1 MAPCYGSRPK
11 DSDARGGPLGPKTV
25 AISSDVARDLDG
37 VAAAVIKRIIPNLNL
52 LADLLHADVLLFARA
67 GTQIAVIEHA
77 LPNPVPSVYQDSQA
91 GRRLRTDQVRPI
103 ARILF
108 QGKGRH
114 EVQGAVVNGMPI
126 VREMLAVR
134 DAEGRVVAAL
144 ATETAAIEHER
155 LLKQDGVLRRA
166 LARVRDLVAQGR
178 LKGGEQIGRLGL
190 YEGMMIVDAGGV
202 IQYASSVAE
211 GLYRLL
217 GIVDVLADSQLS
229 ELETNEYLA
238 FNAMETGVCM
248 EQRVEERD
256 RYWNKRAI
264 PLVAGESPGWVG
276 RLPGSFGRHPVAAII
291 MIQDVTDEVRR
302 EQELKVKSAMIQEIH
317 HRVKNNL
324 QTITALLRLQ
334 SRRVESEEAAT
345 ALKEAVGRIMSVA
358 VVHEFLSQD
367 EGSVINIQD
376 VCKRIVQE
384 FVTGTLDP
392 MKRISLTLEGE
403 GQFLL
408 PAQQAT
414 SCALIVNEL
423 IQNAMD
429 HGLEGKDEGSVVVRL
444 LQTDDS
450 MAIEIEDDG
459 AGLPEDF
466 DPARG
471 GLGLQIIRTLVR
483 DDLKGQFLLEDGD
496 GVRAVV
502 SFPRWRPPRNH
513 VSETRGGNL

>member
-1 MAPCYGSRPK
+1 
-11 DSDARGGPLGPKTV
+11 V
-25 AISSDVARDLDG
+25 AISNDVARGLDG
-37 VAAAVIKRIIPNLNL
+37 VAAALIKRIIPNLNL

-67 GTQIAVIEHA
+67 GALIEVLDHA
-77 LPNPVPSVYQDSQA
+77 QPAPVPSVYSDSLT
-91 GRRLRTDQVRPI
+91 GRRLRPEQVRPI
-103 ARILF
+103 AQILF
-108 QGKGRH
+108 QGRARH
-114 EVQGAVVNGMPI
+114 DVQGAVVGGVPI
-126 VREMLAVR
+126 LREVLAVR
-134 DAEGRVVAAL
+134 DSEGRVIAAL
-144 ATETAAIEHER
+144 ATETAVIEHER
-155 LLKQDGVLRRA
+155 VQKRTSVLRRA
-166 LARVRDLVAQGR
+166 LTRVRDLVAQGR
-178 LKGGEQIGRLGL
+178 LTGGEKIGRLGL
-190 YEGMMIVDAGGV
+190 HDGMLIIDADGM

-217 GIVDVLADSQLS
+217 GIVDQLTNTQLS
-229 ELETNEYLA
+229 ELDTNEYLA
-238 FNAMETGVCM
+238 FRAMETGVCM
-248 EQRVEERD
+248 EQRVVEQERV
-256 RYWNKRAI
+256 WIKKAI
-264 PLVAGESPGWVG
+264 PLVAGDSPGWISK
-276 RLPGSFGRHPVAAII
+276 LPGTLGRHPVGAII
-291 MIQDVTDEVRR
+291 VIQDVTLDVRK
-302 EQELKVKSAMIQEIH
+302 EQEIKVKSAMIQEIH

-358 VVHEFLSQD
+358 VVHEFLSKD
-367 EGSVINIQD
+367 ESSIINIQE
-376 VCKRIVQE
+376 VCKRITQE
-384 FVTGTLDP
+384 FVNGTLDP
-392 MKRISLTLEGE
+392 MKKIELKLEGE

-423 IQNAMD
+423 IQNAVD
-429 HGLEGKDEGSVVVRL
+429 HGLEKRSEGHVVVRL

-450 MAIEIEDDG
+450 MSIEIEDDG
-459 AGLPEDF
+459 EGLPEGF

-502 SFPRWRPPRNH
+502 SFPRWRPPRNQ

>member
-1 MAPCYGSRPK
+1 M
-11 DSDARGGPLGPKTV
+11 

-37 VAAAVIKRIIPNLNL
+37 VAAALIKRIIPNVNL

-67 GTQIAVIEHA
+67 GTHIEVIEHA
-77 LPNPVPSVYQDSQA
+77 QPSPVPSVYQDSQR
-91 GRRLRTDQVRPI
+91 GRRLRPDQVQPI

-108 QGKGRH
+108 QGRQRH
-114 EVQGAVVNGMPI
+114 EVQGAVVGGVPI
-126 VREMLAVR
+126 LREVLSVR
-134 DAEGRVVAAL
+134 DSDGRVVAAL
-144 ATETAAIEHER
+144 ATETAMIEHER
-155 LLKQDGVLRRA
+155 VRKRTGILRRA
-166 LARVRDLVAQGR
+166 LNRVRDLVAQGR
-178 LKGGEQIGRLGL
+178 LEGGETLGRLGL
-190 YEGMMIVDAGGV
+190 NDGMLIVDADGV

-217 GIVDVLADSQLS
+217 GIVDMLERTQLS
-229 ELETNEYLA
+229 ELDTNEYLA
-238 FNAMETGVCM
+238 FRAMETGVCL
-248 EQRVEERD
+248 EQRVAELD
-256 RYWNKRAI
+256 RIWIKKAI
-264 PLVAGESPGWVG
+264 PLVAGENPGWTS
-276 RLPGSFGRHPVAAII
+276 RLPGTFGRQPVGAIV
-291 MIQDVTDEVRR
+291 MIQDVTLDVRK

-334 SRRVESEEAAT
+334 SRRVTSEEAST

-367 EGSVINIQD
+367 ESSIINIRE

-392 MKRISLTLEGE
+392 MKQIELTLEAE

-423 IQNAMD
+423 IQNAVE
-429 HGLEGKDEGSVVVRL
+429 HGFEHKDQGTIVVRL

-450 MAIEIEDDG
+450 MAIEIEDTG
-459 AGLPEDF
+459 EGLPEDF
-466 DPARG
+466 DPAKG

-483 DDLKGQFLLEDGD
+483 DDLKGQFTLEDDG

-513 VSETRGGNL
+513 VSETRGGKL

>member
-1 MAPCYGSRPK
+1 M
-11 DSDARGGPLGPKTV
+11 L
-25 AISSDVARDLDG
+25 
-37 VAAAVIKRIIPNLNL
+37 II
-52 LADLLHADVLLFARA
+52 D
-67 GTQIAVIEHA
+67 
-77 LPNPVPSVYQDSQA
+77 
-91 GRRLRTDQVRPI
+91 TD
-103 ARILF
+103 
-108 QGKGRH
+108 
-114 EVQGAVVNGMPI
+114 
-126 VREMLAVR
+126 
-134 DAEGRVVAAL
+134 
-144 ATETAAIEHER
+144 
-155 LLKQDGVLRRA
+155 
-166 LARVRDLVAQGR
+166 
-178 LKGGEQIGRLGL
+178 
-190 YEGMMIVDAGGV
+190 GV

-217 GIVDVLADSQLS
+217 GIVDVLADTQLS
-229 ELETNEYLA
+229 ELDTNEYLA
-238 FNAMETGVCM
+238 FRAMETGVCL
-248 EQRVEERD
+248 EQRIEEQD
-256 RYWNKRAI
+256 RVWIKKAI
-264 PLVAGESPGWVG
+264 PMVAGGQPSGLLR
-276 RLPGSFGRHPVAAII
+276 RLPGSFGRPLMGAIVI
-291 MIQDVTDEVRR
+291 IQDVTDDVRK

-334 SRRVESEEAAT
+334 ARRVQSEEAAN

-367 EGSVINIQD
+367 ESSVINIRD

-392 MKRISLTLEGE
+392 MKQIDLRLEAE

-423 IQNAMD
+423 IQNAID
-429 HGLEGKDEGSVVVRL
+429 HGLEHRDKGTVVVRL

-471 GLGLQIIRTLVR
+471 GLGLQIIRTLAR
-483 DDLKGQFLLEDGD
+483 DDLKGQFLLENGD

-502 SFPRWRPPRNH
+502 SFPRWRPPRND
-513 VSETRGGNL
+513 VSETRGGTL

>member
-1 MAPCYGSRPK
+1 
-11 DSDARGGPLGPKTV
+11 V

-67 GTQIAVIEHA
+67 GAQIDVVEHA
-77 LPNPVPSVYQDSQA
+77 QPSPVPSVYLDSQT

-108 QGKGRH
+108 QGGGRH
-114 EVQGAVVNGMPI
+114 EVQGAVVNGVPI
-126 VREMLAVR
+126 LREVLAVR
-134 DAEGRVVAAL
+134 DAEGRVIAAL
-144 ATETAAIEHER
+144 ATETAVIEHER
-155 LLKQDGVLRRA
+155 VQKRTSVLRRA
-166 LARVRDLVAQGR
+166 LNRVRDIVAQGQ
-178 LKGGEQIGRLGL
+178 LEGGEKIGRLGL
-190 YEGMMIVDAGGV
+190 HDGMLIIDTDGV

-217 GIVDVLADSQLS
+217 GIVDVLADTQLS
-229 ELETNEYLA
+229 ELDTNEYLT
-238 FNAMETGVCM
+238 FRAMETGVCL
-248 EQRVEERD
+248 EQRIEEQD
-256 RYWNKRAI
+256 RVWIKKAI
-264 PLVAGESPGWVG
+264 PMVAGGQPSGLLR
-276 RLPGSFGRHPVAAII
+276 RLPGSFGRPLMGAIVI
-291 MIQDVTDEVRR
+291 IQDVTDDVRK

-334 SRRVESEEAAT
+334 ARRVQSEEAAN

-367 EGSVINIQD
+367 ESSVINIRD

-392 MKRISLTLEGE
+392 MKQIDLRLEAE

-423 IQNAMD
+423 IQNAID
-429 HGLEGKDEGSVVVRL
+429 HGLEHRDKGTVVVRL

-471 GLGLQIIRTLVR
+471 GLGLQIIRTLAR
-483 DDLKGQFLLEDGD
+483 DDLKGQFLLENGD

-502 SFPRWRPPRNH
+502 SFPRWRPPRND
-513 VSETRGGNL
+513 VSETRGGTL

>member
-1 MAPCYGSRPK
+1 M
-11 DSDARGGPLGPKTV
+11 

-37 VAAAVIKRIIPNLNL
+37 VAAAVIKRILPNLNL

-67 GTQIAVIEHA
+67 GTQIDVLEHA
-77 LPNPVPSVYQDSQA
+77 QPSPVPSVYQDSQT
-91 GRRLRTDQVRPI
+91 GRRLRPDQVRPI
-103 ARILF
+103 ASILF

-114 EVQGAVVNGMPI
+114 EVQGAVVNGIPI
-126 VREMLAVR
+126 LREMLAVR
-134 DAEGRVVAAL
+134 DAEGRLIAAL
-144 ATETAAIEHER
+144 ATETAVIEHER
-155 LLKQDGVLRRA
+155 VLKRTPVLRRA
-166 LARVRDLVAQGR
+166 LTRVRDLVAQGR
-178 LKGGEQIGRLGL
+178 LEGGENLGRLSL
-190 YEGMMIVDAGGV
+190 YDGMIVIDADGV

-229 ELETNEYLA
+229 ELDTNEYLA
-238 FNAMETGVCM
+238 FRAIETNTCL
-248 EQRVEERD
+248 EQEMKEQDRV
-256 RYWNKRAI
+256 WIKKAI
-264 PLVAGESPGWVG
+264 PLVAGDSPGWLS
-276 RLPGSFGRHPVAAII
+276 RLPISFGRHPAGAII
-291 MIQDVTDEVRR
+291 IIQDVTDEAKKER
-302 EQELKVKSAMIQEIH
+302 ELKVKSAMIQEIH

-334 SRRVESEEAAT
+334 ARRVESEEAAN

-367 EGSVINIQD
+367 EDSVINIQD

-392 MKRISLTLEGE
+392 MKRIDMKLEGE

-429 HGLEGKDEGSVVVRL
+429 HGLADKDEGTVIVRL

>member
-1 MAPCYGSRPK
+1 
-11 DSDARGGPLGPKTV
+11 V

-67 GTQIAVIEHA
+67 GTQIEVLDHA
-77 LPNPVPSVYQDSQA
+77 QPSPVPSVYLDSQT
-91 GRRLRTDQVRPI
+91 GRRLRPDQVRPI

-114 EVQGAVVNGMPI
+114 EVQGAVVNGVPI
-126 VREMLAVR
+126 LREMLAVR
-134 DAEGRVVAAL
+134 DAEGRVIAAL
-144 ATETAAIEHER
+144 ATETAVIEHER
-155 LLKQDGVLRRA
+155 VQKRTGVLRRA
-166 LARVRDLVAQGR
+166 LTRVRDLVAQGR
-178 LKGGEQIGRLGL
+178 LEGGEKIGRLAL
-190 YEGMMIVDAGGV
+190 HDGMIIIDSDGM

-211 GLYRLL
+211 GLYRQL
-217 GIVDVLADSQLS
+217 GIVDVLANTQLS
-229 ELETNEYLA
+229 ELDTNEYLA
-238 FNAMETGVCM
+238 FRAIETGVCL
-248 EQRVEERD
+248 EQRLEEQD
-256 RYWNKRAI
+256 RLWIKKVI
-264 PLVAGESPGWVG
+264 PLVAGESPGWAS
-276 RLPGSFGRHPVAAII
+276 RLPGSLGRHPVGAII
-291 MIQDVTDEVRR
+291 VIQDVTAEARR

-334 SRRVESEEAAT
+334 ARRVESEEAAT

-376 VCKRIVQE
+376 VCKRIVHE

-392 MKRISLTLEGE
+392 MKKIELKLEGE

-423 IQNAMD
+423 IQNAID
-429 HGLEGKDEGSVVVRL
+429 HGLEDKDDGTVVVRL

-513 VSETRGGNL
+513 VSETRGGML

>member
-1 MAPCYGSRPK
+1 VS
-11 DSDARGGPLGPKTV
+11 
-25 AISSDVARDLDG
+25 ISSDVARDLDG
-37 VAAAVIKRIIPNLNL
+37 VAAAAIKRIIPNLNL

-67 GTQIAVIEHA
+67 GTQIEVLDHA
-77 LPNPVPSVYQDSQA
+77 QPSPVPSVYQDSQT
-91 GRRLRTDQVRPI
+91 GRRLRHDQVRPI

-114 EVQGAVVNGMPI
+114 EVQGAVVNGVPI
-126 VREMLAVR
+126 LREMLSVR
-134 DAEGRVVAAL
+134 DADGRVIAAL
-144 ATETAAIEHER
+144 ATETAVIEHER
-155 LLKQDGVLRRA
+155 VLKGTSVMRRA
-166 LARVRDLVAQGR
+166 LTRVRDLVAQGR
-178 LKGGEQIGRLGL
+178 LDGGEKIGRLGI
-190 YEGMMIVDAGGV
+190 YDGMMVIDADGV

-217 GIVDVLADSQLS
+217 GIVDMLADTQLS
-229 ELETNEYLA
+229 ELETNEYIA
-238 FNAMETGVCM
+238 FRAMETGVCM
-248 EQRVEERD
+248 QQRVQEQD
-256 RYWNKRAI
+256 RIWIKKVI
-264 PLVAGESPGWVG
+264 PLVAGDSPGWASK
-276 RLPGSFGRHPVAAII
+276 LPGSFGRHPVGAII
-291 MIQDVTDEVRR
+291 VIQDVTDEVSKER
-302 EQELKVKSAMIQEIH
+302 EIKVKSAMIQEIH

-334 SRRVESEEAAT
+334 ARRVESEEAAT

-367 EGSVINIQD
+367 EGSVINIRD

-384 FVTGTLDP
+384 FITGTLDP
-392 MKRISLTLEGE
+392 TKNIELKLEGE
-403 GQFLL
+403 GQGHFLL

-423 IQNAMD
+423 IQNAID
-429 HGLEGKDEGSVVVRL
+429 HGLEGKDEGCVLVRL

-513 VSETRGGNL
+513 VSE

>member
-1 MAPCYGSRPK
+1 M
-11 DSDARGGPLGPKTV
+11 
-25 AISSDVARDLDG
+25 AISRDVARDLDG
-37 VAAAVIKRIIPNLNL
+37 VAAAVIKRILPNLNL

-67 GTQIAVIEHA
+67 GTQIEVVDHA
-77 LPNPVPSVYQDSQA
+77 KPSPVPSVYQDSQT

-108 QGKGRH
+108 QGRGRH
-114 EVQGAVVNGMPI
+114 EVQGAVVNGVPI
-126 VREMLAVR
+126 LREVLAVR
-134 DAEGRVVAAL
+134 DAEGRVIAAL
-144 ATETAAIEHER
+144 ATETVVIEHER
-155 LLKQDGVLRRA
+155 VQKRTSVLRRA
-166 LARVRDLVAQGR
+166 LTRIRDLVAQGR
-178 LKGGEQIGRLGL
+178 VEGGEKIGRLGL
-190 YEGMMIVDAGGV
+190 HDGMMIVDADGV

-217 GIVDVLADSQLS
+217 GIVDMLTNTQLSQLD
-229 ELETNEYLA
+229 TNEYLA
-238 FNAMETGVCM
+238 FRAMETGVCM
-248 EQRVEERD
+248 EQPMKEQDRV
-256 RYWNKRAI
+256 WIKKAI
-264 PLVAGESPGWVG
+264 PLVAGDSPGWASK
-276 RLPGSFGRHPVAAII
+276 LPGWFWRQPVGAIVI
-291 MIQDVTDEVRR
+291 IQDITADVRR

-334 SRRVESEEAAT
+334 SRRVQSEEAAT

-367 EGSVINIQD
+367 ESSIINIQD
-376 VCKRIVQE
+376 VCKRITQE
-384 FVTGTLDP
+384 FVNGTLDP
-392 MKRISLTLEGE
+392 MKKIDLRLEGE

-423 IQNAMD
+423 IQNAVD
-429 HGLEGKDEGSVVVRL
+429 HGLEHKDQGTVVVRL

-466 DPARG
+466 DLARG
-471 GLGLQIIRTLVR
+471 GLGLQIIQTLVR
-483 DDLKGQFLLEDGD
+483 DDLKGQFLLEDDG

>member
-1 MAPCYGSRPK
+1 M
-11 DSDARGGPLGPKTV
+11 

-37 VAAAVIKRIIPNLNL
+37 VAAAVIKRILPNLNL

-67 GTQIAVIEHA
+67 GTQIDVLAHA
-77 LPNPVPSVYQDSQA
+77 QPSPVPSVYQDSQS
-91 GRRLRTDQVRPI
+91 GRRLRPDQVRPI
-103 ARILF
+103 AHILF
-108 QGKGRH
+108 QGRGRH
-114 EVQGAVVNGMPI
+114 EVQGAVVNGVPI
-126 VREMLAVR
+126 LREMLAVR
-134 DAEGRVVAAL
+134 DAEGRVIAAL
-144 ATETAAIEHER
+144 ATETAVIEHER
-155 LLKQDGVLRRA
+155 VQKRTGVLRRA
-166 LARVRDLVAQGR
+166 LTRVRDLVSQGR
-178 LKGGEQIGRLGL
+178 LEGGENIGRLGL
-190 YEGMMIVDAGGV
+190 HDGMMIIDADGV

-217 GIVDVLADSQLS
+217 GIVDMLANTQLS
-229 ELETNEYLA
+229 ELDTNEYLA
-238 FNAMETGVCM
+238 FRAMETGICM
-248 EQRVEERD
+248 EQRMSEQD
-256 RYWNKRAI
+256 RVWIKKAI
-264 PLVAGESPGWVG
+264 PLVGGDGPGWVNW
-276 RLPGSFGRHPVAAII
+276 LPGSFGRPFVGAII
-291 MIQDVTDEVRR
+291 IIQDVTDEVRK

-334 SRRVESEEAAT
+334 SRRVQSEEAAA

-367 EGSVINIQD
+367 EDSVINIQD

-392 MKRISLTLEGE
+392 MKQIELRLEGE

-414 SCALIVNEL
+414 SCSLIVNEL
-423 IQNAMD
+423 IQNAIE
-429 HGLEGKDEGSVVVRL
+429 HGLEHKDKGTVVVRL

-459 AGLPEDF
+459 AGLPEGF

-502 SFPRWRPPRNH
+502 SFPRWRPPRNQ